1 MNEEAVLTS
10 RQNPRIKYFRSL
22 HDRQKARREGVLLV
36 EGVRLLEE
44 ALRSGLVPRML
55 IFTGNRQSLALEWS
69 ERFAFAGKAEML
81 LVSDELMEKSVST
94 LHPQGIA
101 AVIEA
106 PKTSGSVPASGN
118 DLYLISDGVSDPG
131 NMGTMIRTADAF
143 AFSAVILSSDSVD
156 PFNEKA
162 IRASMGSCFH
172 IPIIRLG
179 SIGEICLI
187 IKRMGVQLIA
197 SHLAGRPVSS
207 AEFRFPVGLV
217 IGNEAR
223 GISRECLDQCD
234 MMVKIPMPGAAESLN
249 AASAHAILS
258 YLLRRDEEKSK

>member
-1 MNEEAVLTS
+1 MSEEVALTS

-22 HDRQKARREGVLLV
+22 HDRKKAQREGVLLV

-44 ALRSGLVPRML
+44 ALQSGLVPQML
-55 IFTGNRQSLALEWS
+55 IFTKNRQSLALEWS
-69 ERFAFAGKAEML
+69 ERFSFSKKAKML
-81 LVSDELMEKSVST
+81 LVSDELMKKTVST

-101 AVIEA
+101 AVVAA
-106 PKTSGSVPASGN
+106 PETAGSIPASGN

-197 SHLAGRPVSS
+197 SHLSGRSLSS
-207 AEFRFPVGLV
+207 VGFRFPAGLV
-217 IGNEAR
+217 VGNEAR

-258 YLLRRDEEKSK
+258 YLLRREEEKTK